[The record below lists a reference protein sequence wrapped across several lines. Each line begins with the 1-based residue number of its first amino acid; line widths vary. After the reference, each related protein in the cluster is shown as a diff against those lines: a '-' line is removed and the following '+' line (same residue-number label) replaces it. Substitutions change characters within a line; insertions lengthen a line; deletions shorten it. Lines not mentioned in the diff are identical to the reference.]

1 MVDSI
6 RNYFWWFVFFRV
18 YGLRYF
24 VDFLLY
30 LLRINFGREN
40 VIVVI
45 QILLMIKYIC
55 CFEGIKVGLNGLIIV
70 QYCFSVNI
78 IRLRQVIFIVIYV
91 IEQLVKNLQMKLVI
105 FLEVCF
111 FDRLIVK
118 GMGYYVNEM
127 RFVVVIFVSKMF
139 VVENI
144 DLFLYMIMIIRLFFI
159 KLINMI
165 NE

>member
-1 MVDSI
+1 
-6 RNYFWWFVFFRV
+6 
-18 YGLRYF
+18 
-24 VDFLLY
+24 
-30 LLRINFGREN
+30 
-40 VIVVI
+40 
-45 QILLMIKYIC
+45 
-55 CFEGIKVGLNGLIIV
+55 
-70 QYCFSVNI
+70 
-78 IRLRQVIFIVIYV
+78 
-91 IEQLVKNLQMKLVI
+91 MKLVI